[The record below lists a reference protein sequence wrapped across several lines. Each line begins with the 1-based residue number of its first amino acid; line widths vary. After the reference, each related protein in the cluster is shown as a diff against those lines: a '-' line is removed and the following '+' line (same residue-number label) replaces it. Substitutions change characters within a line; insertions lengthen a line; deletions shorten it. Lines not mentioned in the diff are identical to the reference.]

1 MTVACSLSACSRAPG
16 PELAREIFK
25 GMALA
30 DTEGVKNKMGDV
42 RTALSDKL
50 GGQIYVS
57 ADQQGSVVDAALALY
72 TARRSQSGNLYAA
85 TDTGA
90 IEKALEDV
98 TGPIVKRNGV
108 KTAAPPGMTAG
119 QFTGVL
125 DNLNDQSFD
134 QFGGAY
140 DRNGKPFCGAF
151 LSARA
156 VLRQLE
162 PGGSRYVVVLPQG
175 PGGRDVPVWQAHDPN
190 ACPNAPLVIDM
201 ATLKNTTTV
210 PQSAY
215 QRGRAVYRD
224 DAAQRLQDT
233 RQQSELAP

>member
-1 MTVACSLSACSRAPG
+1 M
-16 PELAREIFK
+16 
-25 GMALA
+25 
-30 DTEGVKNKMGDV
+30 
-42 RTALSDKL
+42 
-50 GGQIYVS
+50 
-57 ADQQGSVVDAALALY
+57 VDAALALY

-85 TDTGA
+85 ILVQVV

-140 DRNGKPFCGAF
+140 DRNGKPFSGAF

-190 ACPNAPLVIDM
+190 VPNAPLVIHM